1 METQTITGV
10 NVAPSSTSGH
20 YIQGAKQVIN
30 LDNVKETFFVD
41 GESELVT
48 KNHTTLNQDQSCL
61 ITAQV
66 VYNPFAKMFER
77 SKD

>member
-1 METQTITGV
+1 METQLKGV

-20 YIQGAKQVIN
+20 YIKKAKKVVN
-30 LDNVKETFFVD
+30 LDNVKETFFVE

-48 KNHTTLNQDQSCL
+48 KNHTTLHQKQSCL
-61 ITAQV
+61 ITTQQ

>member
-1 METQTITGV
+1 MSIKGI

-20 YIQGAKQVIN
+20 YIQKAKQVIN
-30 LDNVKETFFVD
+30 LEEVGEMFFVE

-48 KNHTTLNQDQSCL
+48 NNHTTLKQETDCL
-61 ITAQV
+61 ITTQR
-66 VYNPFAKMFER
+66 VYNPFSKMFER